1 MTQILCRSDMT
12 TEHNAQAILVNW
24 FRRKY
29 RGYLIFAVPN
39 GGARDATTAK
49 RLKTEGV
56 LSGIPDLVIVAKD
69 KIFFLEM
76 KSANGILSE
85 KQKAIHEIIRGLGFT
100 VYVAYSWKEAQAQ
113 IEGELQ

>member
-1 MTQILCRSDMT
+1 MT

-49 RLKTEGV
+49 RLKTEGTTA
-56 LSGIPDLVIVAKD
+56 GIPDLVIVAKD
-69 KIFFLEM
+69 KIFFVEM
-76 KSANGILSE
+76 KSAKGVLSD

-100 VYVAYSWKEAQAQ
+100 VYVAYSWQEAQEK
-113 IEGELQ
+113 IEKELE